1 MIVNKQN
8 FLLALYYDTCYT
20 VSIQQQQQSDAH
32 MQNDTLTNA
41 QQQHMLAMQQVA
53 AQLTAAYKLL
63 SSIDSHVASVAL
75 TQLDDLR
82 ITVGGPCNEYYYEDS
97 EHTDY

>member
-1 MIVNKQN
+1 
-8 FLLALYYDTCYT
+8 
-20 VSIQQQQQSDAH
+20 
-32 MQNDTLTNA
+32 
-41 QQQHMLAMQQVA
+41 MLAMQQVA
-53 AQLTAAYKLL
+53 AQLKAAYDLL
-63 SSIDSHVASVAL
+63 CNIDSHVASVAL

>member
-8 FLLALYYDTCYT
+8 FLLARRTHTCYT
-20 VSIQQQQQSDAH
+20 VCIQQQQQSDAH